1 MSVFNIERIKFD
13 EKSDIE
19 KVTKYLHKLN
29 ENLEYMFNNITP
41 EDNYSSNALI
51 RHIQEGD
58 KVAEI
63 AISVDGITQS
73 VADANKNISQIKTT
87 VKDIELNMIHK
98 GNIISSI
105 NLSTEGVAISGDK
118 INLEGT
124 VTANKHFV
132 IDREG
137 CMSCKNATISGTL
150 NSAKIIGGSIEGK
163 VEFKCGQFW
172 IRNPDNQDD
181 IRYFEMGI
189 GNFEVRYDDNRRCCV
204 LENLEPDVIGKNLQ
218 IYNDGYVMCKDVNC
232 KDIVCRDIKFDNG
245 KFNEWLEGWSLLKML
260 KDLYDKHAILKQRL
274 DNL

>member
-73 VADANKNISQIKTT
+73 VADANNDISQIQTK
-87 VKDIELNMIHK
+87 VKSIELNMIHK

-105 NLSTEGVAISGDK
+105 NLSTEGVAIKGDK

-124 VTANKHFV
+124 VTANKNFV
-132 IDREG
+132 INEDG
-137 CMSCKNATISGTL
+137 SMTCQKANISGTL
-150 NSAKIIGGSIEGK
+150 NSADIVGGTIKGKIE
-163 VEFKCGQFW
+163 VQCGRFW
-172 IRNPDNQDD
+172 IHNPGDKDD
-181 IRYFEMGI
+181 IRDFRI
-189 GNFEVRYDDNRRCCV
+189 GLGEFDVRYDADRRCTV
-204 LENLEPDVIGKNLQ
+204 LESRNIENHGNTLRIYDGGDVI
-218 IYNDGYVMCKDVNC
+218 C
-232 KDIVCRDIKFDNG
+232 KDI
-245 KFNEWLEGWSLLKML
+245 KFNNKDYDDYLTSDSDPSKNWEYWSLLRILEDLEKRL
-260 KDLYDKHAILKQRL
+260 KAVE
-274 DNL
+274 

>member
-73 VADANKNISQIKTT
+73 VADANNNISQIQTK
-87 VKDIELNMIHK
+87 VKSIELNMIHK
-98 GNIISSI
+98 GSIISSI
-105 NLSTEGVAISGDK
+105 NLSTEGVAIKGDK

-124 VTANKHFV
+124 VTANEHFV
-132 IDREG
+132 IDKEG
-137 CMSCKNATISGTL
+137 RMSCKNATISGTL

-172 IRNPDNQDD
+172 IDNPDNQDN
-181 IRYFEMGI
+181 IREFRMGL
-189 GNFEVRYDDNRRCCV
+189 GNFEVRYDDDKNCNV
-204 LENLEPDVIGKNLQ
+204 LENRGVDIDGKNLQ
-218 IYNDGYVMCKDVNC
+218 IYEDGNVKCKDMVC
-232 KDIVCRDIKFDNG
+232 KDIRFDN
-245 KFNEWLEGWSLLKML
+245 EEYDSWLKGWSLLAML
-260 KDLYDKHAILKQRL
+260 KDLYDKYEV
-274 DNL
+274 

>member
-73 VADANKNISQIKTT
+73 VADADNRISQIKAT
-87 VKDIELNMIHK
+87 VHDIELNMINK

-105 NLSTEGVAISGDK
+105 NLSTEGVAIEGNK
-118 INLEGT
+118 INLKGT
-124 VTANKHFV
+124 VTANNNFV
-132 IDREG
+132 IKQDGTME
-137 CMSCKNATISGTL
+137 CQNANISGTL
-150 NSAKIIGGSIEGK
+150 NSAKIIGAKITGK
-163 VEFKCGQFW
+163 FDVQCGRFW
-172 IRNPDNQDD
+172 ISNPGDKDD
-181 IRYFEMGI
+181 IRDFRI
-189 GNFEVRYDDNRRCCV
+189 GLGEFDVRYDADRRCTV
-204 LENLEPDVIGKNLQ
+204 LESRNIENHGNTLRIYDGGDVI
-218 IYNDGYVMCKDVNC
+218 C
-232 KDIVCRDIKFDNG
+232 KDI
-245 KFNEWLEGWSLLKML
+245 KFNNKDYDDYLTSDSDPSKDWEYWSLLRILEDLEKRL
-260 KDLYDKHAILKQRL
+260 KAVE
-274 DNL
+274 

>member
-73 VADANKNISQIKTT
+73 VADANNNISQIQTK
-87 VKDIELNMIHK
+87 VKSIELNMIHK

-105 NLSTEGVAISGDK
+105 NLSTEGVAIKGDK

-137 CMSCKNATISGTL
+137 RMSCKNATISGTL
-150 NSAKIIGGSIEGK
+150 DSADIIGGTIKGKIE
-163 VEFKCGQFW
+163 VQCGRFW
-172 IRNPDNQDD
+172 IHNPGDKDD
-181 IRYFEMGI
+181 IRDFRI
-189 GNFEVRYDDNRRCCV
+189 GLGEFDVRYDADRRCTV
-204 LENLEPDVIGKNLQ
+204 LESRNIKNHGNTLRIYDGGDVI
-218 IYNDGYVMCKDVNC
+218 C
-232 KDIVCRDIKFDNG
+232 KDI
-245 KFNEWLEGWSLLKML
+245 KFNNKDYDDYLTSDSDPSKNWEYWSLLRILEDLEKRL
-260 KDLYDKHAILKQRL
+260 KAVE
-274 DNL
+274 